1 MRTVVL
7 VISILAG
14 MVSILAGSLLGY
26 VDSQN
31 MTIATATGVSMT
43 NSTSDG
49 DGTGGDEKVSITK
62 AGSDPEED
70 KPGGIANA
78 PPKCLGSAL
87 CPD

>member
-1 MRTVVL
+1 
-7 VISILAG
+7 

-49 DGTGGDEKVSITK
+49 DGTGGDEKVS
-62 AGSDPEED
+62 GSDPEED